1 MTTKSGEFDEGA
13 VYVVEGPK
21 KFFEKLL
28 QNPLTLSRYGYIIKT
43 QKRKGDHEND
53 RNEIFRNRGWYT

>member
-28 QNPLTLSRYGYIIKT
+28 QNPLTIIL
-43 QKRKGDHEND
+43 
-53 RNEIFRNRGWYT
+53 

>member
-1 MTTKSGEFDEGA
+1 MTIKSGEFDEGA

-28 QNPLTLSRYGYIIKT
+28 QNSLTIILYGIIMKV
-43 QKRKGDHEND
+43 Q
-53 RNEIFRNRGWYT
+53 

>member
-28 QNPLTLSRYGYIIKT
+28 QNPLTIILYSVIIKT
-43 QKRKGDHEND
+43 QKRKGEHENENL
-53 RNEIFRNRGWYT
+53 RRRSYFG